1 MQATVAR
8 ARRPVSPPKP
18 IGVIQQIFGL
28 SDGELGALFHVSR
41 QAAQQWKL
49 RSVPPSRVADVARI
63 AELAQLLRRRL
74 KAERLPQIVRTPG
87 RGLQGRTVLETIAQ
101 HGVDPVYEYLERLYS
116 YSGL

>member
-1 MQATVAR
+1 MQATVVR
-8 ARRPVSPPKP
+8 ARRPAPPSKP
-18 IGVIQQIFGL
+18 IDDVQQIFGL
-28 SDGELGALFHVSR
+28 SDGEFGALFHVSR

-49 RSVPPSRVADVARI
+49 RSVPPSRVADVARV
-63 AELAQLLRRRL
+63 AELAELLKRRL

-87 RGLQGRTVLETIAQ
+87 RGLQGRTVLQTIAQ